1 MMTIRQ
7 RRFGL
12 QCLFGWM
19 NLVLAVPSIYL
30 MFGLPLIMRQHGW
43 RGVEIGLFQLAA
55 LPAVFKFL
63 FAIPVQRMHFGRA
76 HYLHWLMLLSTLL
89 LVLFWVIGRDSLIN
103 EGVTLFVLTFAISVM
118 ATWADIPLNA
128 LAVQCLPRSAQ
139 FSAGNIRA
147 AALFLGAILG
157 GGVMIV
163 VQARFGWQAPFL
175 LMGLGLLTGVAG
187 LASVRS
193 SRSPETTAAD
203 NLPSSHGSTVL
214 QDWAGFFDQPGARQ
228 WTVVLLTSFP
238 FIGTAWLYLK
248 PLLLDQGMP
257 MERVA
262 LVVGIL
268 GGVTGALASLLGG
281 RLTRHLGVAAAIGTY
296 LSMSLCALA
305 FLSLVVWTDLGSIW
319 LIVSV
324 IALAASMGAVS
335 GLIFGL
341 TMFFTRTQRNAS
353 DYGLQ
358 TTLFTMTR
366 LSLPVVAG
374 VLLDRWGRMAMLLS
388 LTFGVLISVLLAW
401 RYAGVIERSAQGM
414 LDQEQRSG
422 ESFDSIRQNN
432 DQDDEMKPSVS
443 RAF

>member
-1 MMTIRQ
+1 MVTMHP
-7 RRFGL
+7 RRLGL

-63 FAIPVQRMHFGRA
+63 FAIPVQRVRLGQA
-76 HYLHWLMLLSTLL
+76 HYLRWLMLLSTLL
-89 LVLFWVIGRDSLIN
+89 LILFWVIGRENLIN
-103 EGVTLFVLTFAISVM
+103 EGVTLFALTFAISVI

-128 LAVQCLPRSAQ
+128 LVVECLPRSEQ

-163 VQARFGWQAPFL
+163 VQSRFGWPAPFL
-175 LMGLGLLTGVAG
+175 LMSLGLLTGLVG
-187 LASVRS
+187 LASLPS
-193 SRSPETTAAD
+193 LRSPEMAKPANPQSPHDTTA
-203 NLPSSHGSTVL
+203 L

-228 WTVVLLTSFP
+228 WTIVLLTGFP

-248 PLLLDQGMP
+248 PLMLDQGMAV
-257 MERVA
+257 ESVA
-262 LVVGIL
+262 FVVGIL
-268 GGVTGALASLLGG
+268 GGLTGALSSLLAG
-281 RLTRHLGVAAAIGTY
+281 RLTRTLGVAPAIGTY
-296 LSMSLCALA
+296 LSISLCALI
-305 FLSLVVWTDLGSIW
+305 FLSLVVWADLGSIW
-319 LIVSV
+319 LTASV
-324 IALAASMGAVS
+324 IVVAASMGAVS

-341 TMFFTRTQRNAS
+341 TMFFTRIERKAS

-366 LSLPVVAG
+366 LSLPVAAG
-374 VLLDRWGRMAMLLS
+374 LLLDRWGRMAMLSS
-388 LTFGVLISVLLAW
+388 LTLGVLISVVLAW
-401 RYAGVIERSAQGM
+401 RYAGVIERSTQCL
-414 LDQEQRSG
+414 LDQEQPPDQTSLVRSRTG
-422 ESFDSIRQNN
+422 VAKSG
-432 DQDDEMKPSVS
+432 
-443 RAF
+443 